1 MTLNILVDINAS
13 IDYPE
18 YDIPEM
24 TNERTIKIIDDIQYK
39 LEKLEKTFNNG
50 KILKEGINLAI
61 IGKPNAGKSS
71 LLNTI
76 LKEDRAIV
84 TDIEGTTRDTIEEF
98 IQIDGIPFKIID
110 TAGIRN
116 TEDSVEKI
124 GINKSIE
131 TIKNA
136 DLVVAVLD
144 ASNNLSEED
153 EDILDIIKEKKAII
167 LLNKI
172 DKNIIINEKDIQT
185 RAEDKPIIKVS
196 VIQNKGIDKLYD
208 KISEMYKLNEI
219 EVDNSLTITNE
230 RHKEAIRNMQESAKN
245 IKKSIETNMPID
257 VVSIHITEILENI
270 GKITGDSVSEDIITE
285 IFKKFCL
292 GK

>member
-24 TNERTIKIIDDIQYK
+24 TNERIIKIIDDIQYK

-61 IGKPNAGKSS
+61 IGKTNAGKSS

-153 EDILDIIKEKKAII
+153 EDILDIIKEKNAII

-185 RAEDKPIIKVS
+185 RAKDKPIIKVS